1 MQIIERGKDKYL
13 VRIFLRRTPQGKR
26 LYHNKLVH
34 GGKKKAVAYG
44 RDAETKRDL
53 GTLEQTVIEDP
64 TFNEYLDNWL
74 ITFKKKS
81 VRERTY
87 KGYEYILDQY
97 VRPRLGKYRLTE
109 LTTLLIQKTYNH
121 LTDSGYSPRTIN
133 FAHTLIKE
141 ALDQA
146 IDAKHIN
153 YNPAVKTRRPAKV
166 KPAPKSFTAEQAER
180 FIREA
185 KTDSR
190 GILFWFALAIGA
202 RPEEYLALQWPDL
215 DLEKREVHIVRSI
228 WWKKGEGWK
237 IEEVKTQ
244 SSIRTISFNSTVAN
258 ALKRHKTAQ
267 QKARMK
273 MGKKY
278 QNNNLVFA
286 TSLGTPLH
294 FRNLTL
300 RHLAPIMKR
309 AEIPAPVNLYRLR
322 HSFVT
327 LSLLS
332 GADLKSVS
340 RAAGHSTVAFTMDVY
355 QTVLPEMRKDAGEK
369 IGALLFRKSSGQ
381 KGG

>member
-74 ITFKKKS
+74 IDFKKKS

-87 KGYEYILDQY
+87 KGYEYILDKY
-97 VRPRLGKYRLTE
+97 VRPRLGKYKLTE
-109 LTTLLIQKTYNH
+109 LTTLVIQNTYNH
-121 LTDSGYSPRTIN
+121 LTDTGYSPRTIN

-146 IDAKHIN
+146 IDAKQIN
-153 YNPAVKTRRPAKV
+153 YNPAVKTRRPAKI
-166 KPAPKSFTAEQAER
+166 KPEPKSFTTEQAER

-381 KGG
+381 KAG